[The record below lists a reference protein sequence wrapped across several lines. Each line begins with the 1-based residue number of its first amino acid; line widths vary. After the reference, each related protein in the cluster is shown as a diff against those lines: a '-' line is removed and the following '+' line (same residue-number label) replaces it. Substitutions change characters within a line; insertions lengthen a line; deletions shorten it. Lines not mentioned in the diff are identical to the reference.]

1 MKYTHVLID
10 KKGLVIGFASDE
22 KDAKDMAKRN
32 DGKVVKLKKPMSD
45 KKGDMMV
52 NRPLKE
58 EEPNKPDSV
67 KTWIQ
72 MRDDKKTRIAQLQ
85 LQIAKA
91 TEMINKL
98 NSQEKPDV

>member
-1 MKYTHVLID
+1 M
-10 KKGLVIGFASDE
+10 IGYPIKEE
-22 KDAKDMAKRN
+22 KDEGKMN

-52 NRPLKE
+52 NRPFKRKKNQINQILMKM
-58 EEPNKPDSV
+58 KIIVD
-67 KTWIQ
+67 Q
-72 MRDDKKTRIAQLQ
+72 MRDDKKKTRIAQLQ

-98 NSQEKPDV
+98 NSQEKPDA